1 MNLPKISIVL
11 PVYNGEL
18 FLKDCID
25 SLLLQT
31 FTDFELLIINDG
43 STDETENII
52 SRYNDPRI
60 RYIKNKINYGLIYS
74 LNLGINISRGVYI
87 ARMDA
92 DDIALPGRLM
102 EQNNFLDTHP
112 GCGVVAGCVSFI
124 DNKNKN
130 IGDWPLDK
138 KTITFKS
145 IYKTMPFENCLAH
158 PSIMG
163 RVNIFKKIIYDPG
176 QKHIEDYHLWL
187 TMLSKGIIIEK
198 ISHPI
203 LLYRNNPGSITNQT
217 LRKDNFFFRHARMK
231 IDIIVSAIKSNEF
244 AGYHLLIF
252 WAVLLDIIKGCAKA
266 IKSIL
271 N

>member
-1 MNLPKISIVL
+1 MNLPKISILL
-11 PVYNGEL
+11 PVFNGEL

-31 FTDFELLIINDG
+31 FTDFELLIVNDG
-43 STDETENII
+43 STDDTEKII
-52 SRYNDPRI
+52 CSYTDPRI
-60 RYIKNKINYGLIYS
+60 RYIKNEKNSGLIYS
-74 LNLGINISRGVYI
+74 LNLGIIMARGVYI

-102 EQNNFLDTHP
+102 DQNNFLDTHP
-112 GCGVVAGCVSFI
+112 GCGVVAGCISFI
-124 DNKNKN
+124 DHNNRH
-130 IGDWPLDK
+130 IGDWPLDR

-163 RVNIFKKIIYDPG
+163 RTHIFKKLLYNPR
-176 QKHIEDYHLWL
+176 QKHLEDYHLWL
-187 TMLSKGIIIEK
+187 IMLSKGIIIEK
-198 ISHPI
+198 ISSPI
-203 LLYRNNPGSITNQT
+203 LLYRDNPGSITNQT

-231 IDIIVSAIKSNEF
+231 KDIIVNAFKDKELT
-244 AGYHLLIF
+244 GYHLLILL
-252 WAVLLDIIKGCAKA
+252 AMLLDITNGCAKA
-266 IKSIL
+266 IKSIF